1 MPLSHASLSTFHF
14 LRLRCECSAT
24 QLCTGMVGSTL
35 RGGRG
40 RLTRFD
46 IRRLGWVV
54 QERERSSPLE
64 ASQLLATAC
73 ETLSW
78 LRRRKSTP
86 RDQSTSARPQIGTVK
101 TSPKLHSSAGLDS
114 DGLQSP
120 GNKTFQKWR
129 GVIRAVCVHCRT
141 SEAGYPAAVHMQPT
155 SVEKWMSHFC
165 WKNLL
170 VWIYSRLV
178 CVIPL
183 KTPKI
188 SRLPR
193 VVLIAPRPS
202 GTRGRLRPASG
213 PVGKKVSSA
222 SSSMTVRL
230 TYCIRHGHCRRP
242 LPSEPKRC
250 YCFKDKGP

>member
-1 MPLSHASLSTFHF
+1 MVCNPQETRRFRSGEESSVQYACIAELQKQVTRPLCICNQHL
-14 LRLRCECSAT
+14 
-24 QLCTGMVGSTL
+24 
-35 RGGRG
+35 
-40 RLTRFD
+40 
-46 IRRLGWVV
+46 
-54 QERERSSPLE
+54 
-64 ASQLLATAC
+64 
-73 ETLSW
+73 
-78 LRRRKSTP
+78 
-86 RDQSTSARPQIGTVK
+86 
-101 TSPKLHSSAGLDS
+101 
-114 DGLQSP
+114 
-120 GNKTFQKWR
+120 
-129 GVIRAVCVHCRT
+129 
-141 SEAGYPAAVHMQPT
+141 
-155 SVEKWMSHFC
+155 VEKWMSHFC